1 MKEDFNIL
9 VAGLA
14 TILII
19 LVILL
24 SFYIVDTVQERK
36 MFDYLDS
43 NHRRCRCCGAL
54 QHRMYPEMELWAGS
68 KTECVCKRYLT

>member
-9 VAGLA
+9 ITG
-14 TILII
+14 
-19 LVILL
+19 LVIIFVILGGL
-24 SFYIVDTVQERK
+24 SLFYIVCRARERK